1 MTLHSLIYWVAL
13 FLVCGGGG
21 LAVVAVIWVAK
32 SAETIRSRRRQHK
45 NLWVARYRA
54 EQALHGIRRQ
64 AIRDL
69 LVAERAQHVA
79 CHDHDVIE
87 STAVEVRP

>member
-1 MTLHSLIYWVAL
+1 MTLHSLIHWVAL

-32 SAETIRSRRRQHK
+32 SVETIRSRRRKHK
-45 NLWVARYRA
+45 NLWVTRYRA
-54 EQALHGIRRQ
+54 EQTIRDIRRQ

-69 LVAERAQHVA
+69 LVAEQAQRVA
-79 CHDHDVIE
+79 CHNPDVIE

>member
-32 SAETIRSRRRQHK
+32 SVETIKSRRRQRN

-54 EQALHGIRRQ
+54 EQTIRGIRRQ

-69 LVAERAQHVA
+69 LIAERAQRVA
-79 CHDHDVIE
+79 CHDPDVIE

>member
-1 MTLHSLIYWVAL
+1 MTLHSLIHWVAL

-32 SAETIRSRRRQHK
+32 SVETVRSRRRQRRS
-45 NLWVARYRA
+45 LWVERYRA
-54 EQALHGIRRQ
+54 EQAIRGIRRQ

-69 LVAERAQHVA
+69 LVAERAQRVA
-79 CHDHDVIE
+79 CHDPDVIE
-87 STAVEVRP
+87 STAVEVRR

>member
-21 LAVVAVIWVAK
+21 LAVVAVIWLAESV
-32 SAETIRSRRRQHK
+32 ETIRSRRRRCRS
-45 NLWVARYRA
+45 LRVERYRA
-54 EQALHGIRRQ
+54 EQAIRGIKRQ

-69 LVAERAQHVA
+69 LVAERVQRTV
-79 CHDHDVIE
+79 CDDPDVIE
-87 STAVEVRP
+87 STAVEVR